1 MAGAGRG
8 AACHSRAGSP
18 RGPRERPRAQVIGG
32 GLAGPEAAWQL
43 AAAGCRVVLYE
54 MRPGISTPAHRT
66 GALGELVCSNS
77 LKSEAPHSA
86 PWLLKEELRAAGSLL
101 LRCAQAAAV
110 PGGQALTVDRAG
122 FSAAIETALEAD
134 PQVEIRR
141 AEVRSL
147 EDLEAGPVVVAT
159 GPLTSAALAEDLAR
173 RSGRRGLY
181 FYDAISPIVEA
192 ESVDR
197 SRAFAAS
204 RYGRGGDDYL
214 NCPLDRAEFERF
226 CAALQAAESYP
237 LHGFEEAKYFEACLP
252 LEELAR
258 RGTETLRFGP
268 FKPVG
273 LLDPRTGRRPYAA
286 VQLRRE
292 NRRADSYNLVGCQ
305 NHLRAAEQARVLR
318 LIPGL
323 EQARFLRFGQVHR
336 NTYLDAPRTLNGRLE
351 LAGAGGGRRIF
362 IAGQLCGTEGYV
374 EAIATGLLA
383 GRFAAAAAW
392 GRELPP
398 PPRASALGSL
408 LAYMAPHAEG
418 NGAGEGY
425 APANMTFDLLPPE
438 NGIRDRAARHRAQC
452 ARALAAAAA
461 WREAG
466 VDRAGR

>member
-1 MAGAGRG
+1 MA
-8 AACHSRAGSP
+8 AARD
-18 RGPRERPRAQVIGG
+18 RPLAQVIGG

-43 AAAGCRVVLYE
+43 AAAGCRVILYE
-54 MRPGISTPAHRT
+54 MRPRVSTPAHRT

-77 LKSEAPHSA
+77 LKSEAAHSA
-86 PWLLKEELRAAGSLL
+86 PWLLKQELRAAGSLL

-110 PGGQALTVDRAG
+110 PGGQALTVDRAV
-122 FSAAIETALEAD
+122 FSAAIEAALEAE

-141 AEVRSL
+141 EEARAL
-147 EDLEAGPVVVAT
+147 DDLEPGPVVVAT

-173 RSGRRGLY
+173 RTGRRGLY

-197 SRAFAAS
+197 ARAFAAN
-204 RYGRGGDDYL
+204 RYGQGGEDYL
-214 NCPLDRAEFERF
+214 NCPFDRAEFERF

-237 LHGFEEAKYFEACLP
+237 LHGFEEAKYFAACLP

-273 LLDPRTGRRPYAA
+273 LTDPRTGRRPYAA

-336 NTYLDAPRTLNGRLE
+336 NTYLDARRVLNGRLE
-351 LAGAGGGRRIF
+351 LAGAAGGGRRIF
-362 IAGQLCGTEGYV
+362 VAGQLCGTEGYV

-398 PPRASALGSL
+398 PPRACALGAL
-408 LAYMAPHAEG
+408 LGYMAPQADGGGTGQE
-418 NGAGEGY
+418 Y
-425 APANMTFDLLPPE
+425 VPANMTFDLLPREP
-438 NGIRDRAARHRAQC
+438 GIRDRAARHRTQC
-452 ARALAAAAA
+452 ERALATMAGWLEPLSAAA
-461 WREAG
+461 G
-466 VDRAGR
+466 G